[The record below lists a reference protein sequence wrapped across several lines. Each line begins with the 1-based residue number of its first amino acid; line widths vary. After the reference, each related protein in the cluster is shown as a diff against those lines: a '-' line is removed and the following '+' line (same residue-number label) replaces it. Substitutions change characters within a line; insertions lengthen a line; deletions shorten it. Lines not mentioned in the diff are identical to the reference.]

1 MVGYEGEA
9 NLRNQGNDI
18 RISAHFEYLIA
29 HVNIESWLSNSV
41 VQNKNMKITI
51 TSDNRKLNLDII
63 LHKDGRRRRKQINLV
78 KKLVYGYF
86 HE

>member
-1 MVGYEGEA
+1 
-9 NLRNQGNDI
+9 
-18 RISAHFEYLIA
+18 
-29 HVNIESWLSNSV
+29 
-41 VQNKNMKITI
+41 MKITI
-51 TSDNRKLNLDII
+51 TSDNRKLNLDIV